1 MSYMKFRTF
10 KQHKLV
16 RDKILNLM
24 QEQGSKLYAMQLS
37 DKDFQKQLKIKL
49 VEEALEVQ
57 HANNKENITEELAD
71 VLEVVHALANA
82 HDINFKD
89 VEAAQ
94 KLKREVKGSFASRT
108 FVTFAEHPVDSPAE
122 RYCLADPE
130 KYPEVKN

>member
-10 KQHKLV
+10 KQYKLV
-16 RDKILNLM
+16 RDKILSLM
-24 QEQGSKLYAMQLS
+24 QEQGSKLYTMQLN
-37 DKDFQKQLKIKL
+37 DKDFQKQLKLKL

-57 HANNKENITEELAD
+57 HASNKENITEELAD
-71 VLEVVHALANA
+71 ILEVVHALAKA
-82 HDINFKD
+82 HDINLKD

-94 KLKREVKGSFASRT
+94 KAKHETKGGFATRT